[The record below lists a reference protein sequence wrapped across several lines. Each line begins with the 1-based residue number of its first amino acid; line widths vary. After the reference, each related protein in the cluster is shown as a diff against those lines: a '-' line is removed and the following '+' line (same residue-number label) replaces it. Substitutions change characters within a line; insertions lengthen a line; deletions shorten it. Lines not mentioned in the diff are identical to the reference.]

1 MKKIKIPYIC
11 ANELEKFA
19 LKIIS
24 EHVKQGSIIKKSLL
38 LYEDMLIEISD
49 DFAGNY
55 FMFHFYINISKFEV
69 SLTVAEVAMPFHDKE
84 GLNNLYRIT
93 LRGLPKNHPVLFQQL
108 VDINEQKTRK
118 KRELLTVKS
127 NTLSI
132 IECNILE
139 LI

>member
-1 MKKIKIPYIC
+1 MKTSKIPYIC
-11 ANELEKFA
+11 VNELEKFA

-24 EHVKQGSIIKKSLL
+24 ENLKQDSIIKKSLL

-55 FMFHFYINISKFEV
+55 FMFHFYINISKLEV
-69 SLTVAEVAMPFHDKE
+69 SLTVAEVEMPFPDEE

-93 LRGLPKNHPVLFQQL
+93 LRGLPKNHPVLFKQL

-118 KRELLTVKS
+118 KKRAFDS
-127 NTLSI
+127 
-132 IECNILE
+132 
-139 LI
+139 